1 MSCTI
6 TEALYNGRAVPSDT
20 ARLDVELLLC
30 HCLDKP
36 RSYLRAWPERL
47 LTEQQHQQFKQLLAR
62 RLNGEP
68 IAYILGEREF
78 WSLPLKVSPATLIPR
93 PETELLVETALE
105 IRTEYTLDI
114 QPNCRVLDL
123 GTGTGA
129 IALALARERPH
140 WQITATDIS
149 AAALTLARH
158 NSDQLN
164 LAIELLESNWFSAV
178 TGQFQLILSN
188 PPYICA
194 TDPHLQEGD
203 VRFEPASALVAEHS
217 GLQDLLLIIDQA
229 PNFLIPGG
237 WLLLEH
243 GWQQADAVV
252 AALTA
257 RGFKHAHCRADLN
270 QQPRMSLAQWQV
282 QTND

>member
-6 TEALYNGRAVPSDT
+6 TEALNNSRAIPSDT

-30 HCLDKP
+30 HCLAKP

-47 LTEQQHQQFKQLLAR
+47 LTEQQHQNFRQLLAR
-62 RLNGEP
+62 RLDGEP

-105 IRTEYTLDI
+105 ISAEYKLDA
-114 QPNCRVLDL
+114 QHNYKVLDL

-140 WQITATDIS
+140 WHITATDIS
-149 AAALTLARH
+149 PAALTLARH
-158 NSDQLN
+158 NSNHLS

-194 TDPHLQEGD
+194 TDPHLHQGD
-203 VRFEPASALVAEHS
+203 VRFEPASALVAEHN
-217 GLQDLLLIIDQA
+217 GLQDLLSIIDQA
-229 PNFLIPGG
+229 PNFLTSNG

-252 AALTA
+252 AALVA
-257 RGFKHAHCRADLN
+257 RGFTHAHCRTDLSR
-270 QQPRMSLAQWQV
+270 QPRISLAQWKAQ
-282 QTND
+282 